1 MERSIGERSGLMGIF
16 IGNPQRANP
25 SRVDVVEDE
34 VLKGASVWNF
44 PNSWV
49 TGRGGGHPKCGAVLT

>member
-1 MERSIGERSGLMGIF
+1 MERSIGERSGITGIF

-25 SRVDVVEDE
+25 ARVDVEEDE

-44 PNSWV
+44 PNS
-49 TGRGGGHPKCGAVLT
+49 